1 MADKLRLLT
10 NEKPSAA
17 LKFISDKEGGVNEK
31 NILKRSSTHFIRQ
44 QVNDFKRLACG
55 QMGF

>member
-31 NILKRSSTHFIRQ
+31 NILKRSSTHFIR
-44 QVNDFKRLACG
+44 
-55 QMGF
+55 